1 MLDSMI
7 IKAQLR
13 CANAKEEMMTRMS
26 ERALA
31 KKAGDETLIVKIIL
45 MVVAVVLCILFRD
58 TLKTVITELLTQV
71 KTNIS
76 SIYGGGSGGN

>member
-45 MVVAVVLCILFRD
+45 MVVAVVLCILCRD
-58 TLKTVITELLTQV
+58 TLTTVISTLLSQV
-71 KTNIS
+71 QEKIQG
-76 SIYGGGSGGN
+76 IYGNGGGN